1 MKKIWQIL
9 IYSGV
14 VLLVLIFVYVG
25 YFVSY
30 NNGKVDTKIF
40 SDSKTSVRLENTNTN
55 NYDLIL

>member
-14 VLLVLIFVYVG
+14 VLLVLIFIYVG

-55 NYDLIL
+55 NDDLIL